1 MRISGGCQRSADTC
15 RPMHS
20 QGQFVCETVSLR
32 LPSRAWSHSLWAGG
46 IDSRCSKLQACSPL
60 ASPVED

>member
-1 MRISGGCQRSADTC
+1 MRISRGYQHSADTC
-15 RPMHS
+15 RPVHS
-20 QGQFVCETVSLR
+20 HGQFVCETVSLR
-32 LPSRAWSHSLWAGG
+32 LPSRAWSHSLCAGG